1 MSDNHP
7 EETEVLIFIAINPD
21 NGDTH
26 GVGTV
31 DGKILRFG
39 AIANEHMQG
48 FETREEAEAALKS
61 YGVPGHIVPLV
72 LRPADGSYP
81 PGWPT

>member
-1 MSDNHP
+1 MSDNQPP
-7 EETEVLIFIAINPD
+7 EPEVLIFLAINPD

-39 AIANEHMQG
+39 VIVNDYLRG
-48 FETREEAEAALKS
+48 YETREEAEAALKG
-61 YGVPGHIVPLV
+61 YGIPGHIVPLV
-72 LRPADGSYP
+72 PRPADGSMP
-81 PGWPT
+81 PGWPE